1 MESTAE
7 HDLDTWLI
15 RPAGDRFSQETWQ
28 PLLARPLSLPL
39 ISDVRVSQVAA
50 RAEEG
55 AVAGLRAPQQAIV
68 VEIPEQLG
76 QARVRTRARDVMLG
90 RACAQLALRQAGARS
105 SYVDASPSRAPVWPD
120 QWTGSISHAAGIA
133 WALVARQADF
143 ASLGIDLEHLLDGEA
158 LESVRSLV
166 LTPRERQFECGPK
179 SGDTAWLSTLIFSA
193 KESIFKCLS
202 PLVRE
207 FIDFNEM
214 ELSSVDLAAGRLRFV
229 CLRRFSSWLDRGKPV
244 DVLFAR
250 VGDLMLTATGWPCP
264 PCPAMSASSLP

>member
-1 MESTAE
+1 MESAAE

-28 PLLARPLSLPL
+28 PLLAKPLSFSL
-39 ISDVRVSQVAA
+39 ISDARVSQVAA

-55 AVAGLRAPQQAIV
+55 TVAGRRAPHQEIV

-90 RACAQLALRQAGARS
+90 RACAQIALRQAGAS
-105 SYVDASPSRAPVWPD
+105 SCDVDASPSRAPVWPD
-120 QWTGSISHAAGIA
+120 QWTGSLSHAAGIA
-133 WALVARQADF
+133 WAMVARQADF
-143 ASLGIDLEHLLDGEA
+143 ASLGIDLERLLDGEA

-166 LTPRERQFECGPK
+166 LTPGERQFEGGPT
-179 SGDTAWLSTLIFSA
+179 SDGTAWLSTLIFSA

-202 PLVRE
+202 PLVRG

-214 ELSSVDLAAGRLRFV
+214 ELSSVDLAAGLLRFV
-229 CLRRFSSWLDRGKPV
+229 CLRRFSSWLDRGKQV
-244 DVLFAR
+244 DVRFAR
-250 VGDLMLTATGWPCP
+250 VGDLVLTATGWPRP
-264 PCPAMSASSLP
+264 PAPGMSASSLP